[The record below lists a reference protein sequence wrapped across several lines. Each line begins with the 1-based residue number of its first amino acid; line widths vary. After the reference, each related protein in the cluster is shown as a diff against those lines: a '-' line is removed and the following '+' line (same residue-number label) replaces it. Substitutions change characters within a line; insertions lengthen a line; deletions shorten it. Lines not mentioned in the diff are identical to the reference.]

1 MIGVLVDNAGRNC
14 GIVES
19 VARVGFGQNPM
30 NSGPTRKRLG
40 KLYNIQAQEESIQK
54 GNAMQIAEVNF
65 LVAED
70 DPVQSWALAVMLKK
84 LGGTRITEVADGQ
97 QALIVFQND
106 SLEPVD
112 IALIDLNM
120 PNMDGMEL
128 IRHLAKGD
136 CHASIILVTAHDRA
150 LLFSVETMTKAYGI
164 NLLGTIEKP
173 ATPDKLQALLKEYA
187 GSNGGKNKAKAS
199 LPDFSLGDVLQ
210 GMAEHQFE
218 PFFQPKVELKTGY
231 IKGAEA
237 FARWRHPQYGVITP
251 AAFLPVLEAHGKL
264 DELNWTIIEQS
275 VAACRTWHDLEFP
288 IAVSINLSLSSLAQ
302 PGFTERI
309 SECIMR
315 HGIEAEYVILEITE
329 SAVLASD
336 PQFWESLARLR
347 MKGFGLS
354 VDDYGTGNSNIQMLA
369 RIPFSELKIDRSFV
383 AGASENQALSIVLN
397 SCLTLSRSLNRY
409 SVAVGV
415 ETKQDWDFLQG
426 MGCTCAQGYYIAK
439 PLEGAAFPSWMEE
452 WQHFF

>member
-1 MIGVLVDNAGRNC
+1 
-14 GIVES
+14 
-19 VARVGFGQNPM
+19 
-30 NSGPTRKRLG
+30 
-40 KLYNIQAQEESIQK
+40 
-54 GNAMQIAEVNF
+54 MQIAELTF

-70 DPVQSWALAVMLKK
+70 DPVQSWALSVMLKK
-84 LGGTRITEVADGQ
+84 LGASKIIEVADGIE
-97 QALIVFQND
+97 ALAVFQD
-106 SLEPVD
+106 SAREPID

-136 CHASIILVTAHDRA
+136 YNASIILVTAHDRA

-173 ATPDKLQALLKEYA
+173 PTPERLQDLLKQYA
-187 GSNGGKNKAKAS
+187 NSPQGQKKGRSS
-199 LPDFSLGDVLQ
+199 LPAFSFNEVFDGIKA
-210 GMAEHQFE
+210 GQFE

-237 FARWRHPQYGVITP
+237 FARWRHPQHGILLP
-251 AAFLPVLEAHGKL
+251 ASFIPVLEQHGHL
-264 DELNWTIIEQS
+264 DLLNWLVIEKA
-275 VAACRTWHDLEFP
+275 VAACRAWHDMEFP
-288 IAVSINLSLSSLAQ
+288 IAVSVNLSLSSLTQ
-302 PGFTERI
+302 PSFTDRLT
-309 SECIMR
+309 ECVAR
-315 HGIEAEYVILEITE
+315 HGIEPEYIILEITE
-329 SAVLASD
+329 SSVLADD
-336 PQFWESLARLR
+336 PQFWETLARLR

-383 AGASENQALSIVLN
+383 AGAAENQALSIVLN
-397 SCLTLSRSLNRY
+397 SCLSLSRSLNRY

-415 ETKQDWDFLQG
+415 ENKQDWDFLQG

-439 PLEGAAFPSWMEE
+439 PLELAAFPAWMEE

>member
-1 MIGVLVDNAGRNC
+1 
-14 GIVES
+14 
-19 VARVGFGQNPM
+19 
-30 NSGPTRKRLG
+30 
-40 KLYNIQAQEESIQK
+40 
-54 GNAMQIAEVNF
+54 MQIAELTF

-70 DPVQSWALAVMLKK
+70 DPVQSWALSVMLKK
-84 LGGTRITEVADGQ
+84 LGASKIIEVADGIE
-97 QALIVFQND
+97 ALAVFQD
-106 SLEPVD
+106 SAREPID

-136 CHASIILVTAHDRA
+136 YHASIILVTAHDRA

-173 ATPDKLQALLKEYA
+173 PTPERLQDLLKQYA
-187 GSNGGKNKAKAS
+187 NSPQGQKKNRSS
-199 LPDFSLGDVLQ
+199 LPTFSF
-210 GMAEHQFE
+210 AEVFDGIKAGQFE

-237 FARWRHPQYGVITP
+237 FARWRHPQHGILLP
-251 AAFLPVLEAHGKL
+251 ASFIPVLEQHGHL
-264 DELNWTIIEQS
+264 DLLNWLVIEKA
-275 VAACRTWHDLEFP
+275 VAACRAWHDMEFP
-288 IAVSINLSLSSLAQ
+288 IAVSVNLSLTSLTQ
-302 PGFTERI
+302 PSFTDRLT
-309 SECIMR
+309 ECVAR
-315 HGIEAEYVILEITE
+315 HGIEPEYIILEITE
-329 SAVLASD
+329 SAVLADD
-336 PQFWESLARLR
+336 PQFWETLARLR

-383 AGASENQALSIVLN
+383 AGAAENQALSIVLN
-397 SCLTLSRSLNRY
+397 SCLSLSRSLNRY

-415 ETKQDWDFLQG
+415 ENKQDWDFLQG

-439 PLEGAAFPSWMEE
+439 PLELAAFPAWMEE

>member
-1 MIGVLVDNAGRNC
+1 
-14 GIVES
+14 
-19 VARVGFGQNPM
+19 
-30 NSGPTRKRLG
+30 
-40 KLYNIQAQEESIQK
+40 
-54 GNAMQIAEVNF
+54 MQIAELNF

-84 LGGTRITEVADGQ
+84 LGATRIVEVADGVE
-97 QALIVFQND
+97 ALAVFRASKD
-106 SLEPVD
+106 DPID

-128 IRHLAKGD
+128 IRHLAKLD
-136 CHASIILVTAHDRA
+136 QSASIILVTAHDRA
-150 LLFSVETMTKAYGI
+150 LLFSVETMTKAYGV

-173 ATPDKLQALLKEYA
+173 PTPDRLQELLQVFSQTPEGQK
-187 GSNGGKNKAKAS
+187 KARNS
-199 LPDFSLGDVLQ
+199 LPAFSL
-210 GMAEHQFE
+210 AEIAEGLAAGQFE

-237 FARWRHPQYGVITP
+237 FARWRHPVHGILPPSSFISVLEQYGQID
-251 AAFLPVLEAHGKL
+251 L
-264 DELNWTIIEQS
+264 LNWIMIEKAIS
-275 VAACRTWHDLEFP
+275 ACRTWHDLEFP
-288 IAVSINLSLSSLAQ
+288 IAVSINLSLSSLTQPNFTDRIAESAQ
-302 PGFTERI
+302 
-309 SECIMR
+309 R

-329 SAVLASD
+329 SAVLADD
-336 PQFWESLARLR
+336 PQFWETLARLR

-397 SCLTLSRSLNRY
+397 SCLSLSRSLNRF

-415 ETKQDWDFLQG
+415 EDKQDWDFLQG
-426 MGCTCAQGYYIAK
+426 MGCTYAQGYYIAK
-439 PLEGAAFPSWMEE
+439 PLELQAFPAWMEE